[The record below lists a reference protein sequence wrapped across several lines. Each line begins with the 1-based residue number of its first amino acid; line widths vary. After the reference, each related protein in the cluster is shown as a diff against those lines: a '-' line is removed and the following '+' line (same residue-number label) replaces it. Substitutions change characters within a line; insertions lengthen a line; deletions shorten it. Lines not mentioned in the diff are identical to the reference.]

1 MANVSDKELTALI
14 KSEKIDSLYLFYGR
28 DTSSVESFTKRLVN
42 KLIPPES
49 ADMNL
54 HRFTGKALDLSVLRD
69 TADAYPLFCDRKVI
83 LINDLYLNEL
93 KKNDLTYFK
102 DILKELDES
111 TTVIIYIT
119 GIDIYR
125 SKTALNKEWASF
137 SKFCEKL
144 GCVCEFKPKSTNELA
159 KAISAKVSKAG
170 LSISLTD
177 ASYLAQISLC
187 STTVINNELSKLIFY
202 KQTGVITKEDIDLLC
217 IGQTDTDSFKLA
229 NEIIAKRAKTAF
241 EILSNLCSK
250 PDEYIATLSSVNSA
264 FCDLYRAKLAR
275 NIGATENNL
284 IEDFSYPANLQF
296 RAKNAYRMCKN
307 YSLGDIRKCLL
318 ILSEADF
325 DLKSKRTDPK
335 VIFQKAI
342 SKMIGLRS

>member
-1 MANVSDKELTALI
+1 MANVSDKELAALI
-14 KSEKIDSLYLFYGR
+14 KSGKIDSLYLFYGK
-28 DTSSVESFTKRLVN
+28 DTGAVESFTKRLVN
-42 KLIPPES
+42 KLMPPES
-49 ADMNL
+49 SDMNL
-54 HRFTGKALDLSVLRD
+54 HRFTGKSLDLSVLRD

-83 LINDLYLNEL
+83 LINDLYLSDL
-93 KKNDLTYFK
+93 KKNDLSYLK
-102 DILKELDES
+102 DILNDLDKS

-137 SKFCEKL
+137 SRFCEKL
-144 GCVCEFKPKSTNELA
+144 GSVCDFKLKSTNDLA
-159 KAISAKVSKAG
+159 KAIAAKLSKAG
-170 LSISLTD
+170 LSISLTN

-187 STTVINNELSKLIFY
+187 STTIIMHELSKLIFY
-202 KQTGVITKEDIDLLC
+202 KQSGEITKEDIDLLC
-217 IGQTDTDSFKLA
+217 VPQTDTDSFKLA
-229 NEIIAKRAKTAF
+229 NEIIAGRAKSAF
-241 EILSNLCSK
+241 EILSDLCK
-250 PDEYIATLSSVNSA
+250 RPDEYIATLSSVNSA

-275 NIGATENNL
+275 SIGATENNL
-284 IEDFSYPANLQF
+284 IEDFSYPQNLQF

-307 YSLGDIRKCLL
+307 YSLEDIRKCLL
-318 ILSEADF
+318 ILSKADY